1 MKALTK
7 KSAVFYLAAMFVAGA
22 LLGGLGGY
30 AMGMRKAFR
39 PPARG
44 EINARMAEF
53 ARAKLKLTDDQM
65 KQVQP
70 IINDTCSEFETSFKG
85 MGDRFNDIARR
96 ASQRISPLLTPEQ
109 RKILDDLDRQREER
123 FRDAFKQRSTD

>member
-1 MKALTK
+1 
-7 KSAVFYLAAMFVAGA
+7 
-22 LLGGLGGY
+22 
-30 AMGMRKAFR
+30 
-39 PPARG
+39 
-44 EINARMAEF
+44 
-53 ARAKLKLTDDQM
+53 
-65 KQVQP
+65 
-70 IINDTCSEFETSFKG
+70 